1 MKIILKSIILILILI
16 PLFFGSIL
24 LFHKGELEYTQDIE
38 VNTNI
43 EKANT
48 MFEDIYNMKKY
59 MPETKDIVLISGED
73 KKEGAKYKIMISA
86 GNESIEMLGT
96 LTNNNL
102 PQNLTMIYEMPGVI
116 NTMEQQHEKID
127 DNKTLII
134 NKQKFQFSGF
144 MKILAFFE
152 PEGFNMEAFQER
164 SNTYLNSF
172 KYFAETESY

>member
-1 MKIILKSIILILILI
+1 
-16 PLFFGSIL
+16 
-24 LFHKGELEYTQDIE
+24 
-38 VNTNI
+38 
-43 EKANT
+43 
-48 MFEDIYNMKKY
+48 
-59 MPETKDIVLISGED
+59 
-73 KKEGAKYKIMISA
+73 MISA

-96 LTNNNL
+96 LINNNL

-172 KYFAETESY
+172 KDFAETESY